1 MLWAPM
7 CYKIDP
13 QNVKNI
19 TSLYHK
25 FDLSKTNM
33 LAIININ

>member
-1 MLWAPM
+1 MY
-7 CYKIDP
+7 YKLDP

-19 TSLYHK
+19 ISLYHK

-33 LAIININ
+33 LAIT